1 MDILR
6 GMWNS
11 GLRQAPWG
19 PVWGLLLAV
28 MIVTTP
34 SCERVQDKL
43 KRLASAGQVEAP
55 VPEEAAPLTEEEKR
69 LNDLLKDPALFD
81 SAPVSALPVAEVFE
95 LNRSAVVSI
104 LGYHDFRERGAE
116 AMIIEAAKFRAQM
129 QNIKDSKIPVIPL
142 SELMAWRRGERN
154 IPEESF
160 VITMDDGW
168 EGVYRFAFPVLK
180 EMGFPFTV
188 YLYKNY
194 VNVGG
199 RSMSWAQIQEMIDSG
214 LCEVGSH
221 SVTHSSMTA
230 KKGRSEEAYQLYL
243 LSELKDS
250 KEFLEKNLG
259 LPCTSF
265 AYPYGNYNTMIRDLG
280 HQVGYESLV
289 TVNGSKVTWDT
300 PLGELGRFII
310 LGDNDAAFQLATS
323 FRGRG
328 SVDSS
333 SFVLMDA
340 KDEEGSPKVVL
351 RPRIDEVVQDRM
363 PLIEANLSG
372 LAADIVPGS
381 VRMHVAGLGS
391 VPVVWDA
398 ETQTARFQVPH
409 RLRRETCEVTL
420 TFQRVKVAKPETL
433 LWRFKID
440 LAASYLPR
448 ETVVGSE

>member
-1 MDILR
+1 MWKLR
-6 GMWNS
+6 LHRARRSSIWVLLMT
-11 GLRQAPWG
+11 AM
-19 PVWGLLLAV
+19 LLAG
-28 MIVTTP
+28 P
-34 SCERVQDKL
+34 SCGRIQDKL
-43 KRLASAGQVEAP
+43 NRLASAGQVQAP
-55 VPEEAAPLTEEEKR
+55 VLAEADPLTEEEKK
-69 LNDLLKDPALFD
+69 LNESLNDPALFD
-81 SAPVSALPVAEVFE
+81 SAPVPALPVAEVFE

-116 AMIIEAAKFRAQM
+116 AMVIEAAKFRAQM
-129 QNIKDSKIPVIPL
+129 QSIKDSAIPVIRL
-142 SELMAWRRGERN
+142 SELMEWRRGERN

-168 EGVYRFAFPVLK
+168 EGVYRYAFPVLK
-180 EMGFPFTV
+180 EFGFPFTV

-221 SVTHSSMTA
+221 SVSHGSMTA
-230 KKGRSEEAYQLYL
+230 KKGRSEDEYQLFL
-243 LSELKDS
+243 LNEFKDS

-259 LPCTSF
+259 LPCTSY

-300 PLGELGRFII
+300 PLGELGRFIV
-310 LGDNDAAFQLATS
+310 LGDNDAVFQLATR

-333 SFVLMDA
+333 HFVALDT
-340 KDEEGSPKVVL
+340 KDEEGAPHVVL
-351 RPRIDEVVQDRM
+351 RPQIDEVVKERM
-363 PLIEANLSG
+363 PLIRADLSG
-372 LAADIVPGS
+372 LAADIIPDT
-381 VRMHVAGLGS
+381 VRMHLSGLGS
-391 VPVVWDA
+391 VPVVWDT
-398 ETQTARFQVPH
+398 ETQTAHFQVPQ

-420 TFQRVKVAKPETL
+420 SFQRVDGDKPETL

-448 ETVVGSE
+448 EDATPGSD